1 MRKPVFTAITLT
13 ALISGQA
20 MANEK
25 LTLVLDWYIN
35 PDHAPIMVAEQI
47 GAFKAQGLDVKIV
60 PPSDPALP
68 PRLVAAGQA
77 DLAITY
83 QPQVHFFAD
92 EGLPL
97 VRVGTLINS
106 PLNTIIAL
114 DKDIKTP
121 ADLKGKKVGG
131 TYPTAAVSVLLNTIA
146 DQGYGVR
153 PEDFLIVAGNESRL
167 VQFLAQ
173 KQVDASVLR
182 TVTLDQVGKELKL
195 KTIANLGDEWKKIT
209 KNDAPPYIGTVAAT
223 TDFAVRN
230 PDAAAR
236 VIRGLIEAQK
246 WGSANKDQVATIM
259 EKKANLPE
267 KDARVFAS
275 RWDSM
280 YRTAFDPVTI
290 KTLKLEHEAFKKV
303 GVIKGQL
310 NEAVFVTEPY
320 KKATGQ

>member
-35 PDHAPIMVAEQI
+35 PDHAPIVVAEQI

-114 DKDIKTP
+114 DKRIKTP
-121 ADLKGKKVGG
+121 ADLKGKKVG
-131 TYPTAAVSVLLNTIA
+131 YSVSGIEQATLATMAQHAHIDPQSIKLINVNFQLTSALL
-146 DQGYGVR
+146 
-153 PEDFLIVAGNESRL
+153 AG
-167 VQFLAQ
+167 
-173 KQVDASVLR
+173 QVDAVIGGYRNIEAL
-182 TVTLDQVGKELKL
+182 ELKL
-195 KTIANLGDEWKKIT
+195 QGKAPQVMNVEDFGVPAYDELVIVANRDEIHAAKIKKFLVALQEGVAWLRAHPQETWQAFAAAHPELNTELNRQAWQQTAPLFADNPAALDKARYETYEQFLYNNKLVKKIT
-209 KNDAPPYIGTVAAT
+209 PLTQY
-223 TDFAVRN
+223 AVEL
-230 PDAAAR
+230 D
-236 VIRGLIEAQK
+236 
-246 WGSANKDQVATIM
+246 
-259 EKKANLPE
+259 
-267 KDARVFAS
+267 
-275 RWDSM
+275 
-280 YRTAFDPVTI
+280 
-290 KTLKLEHEAFKKV
+290 
-303 GVIKGQL
+303 
-310 NEAVFVTEPY
+310 
-320 KKATGQ
+320 

>member
-1 MRKPVFTAITLT
+1 MHKPVFTAITLT

-114 DKDIKTP
+114 DKRIKTP
-121 ADLKGKKVGG
+121 ADLKGKKVG
-131 TYPTAAVSVLLNTIA
+131 YSVSGIEQATLATMAQHDHIDPQSIKLINVNFQLTSALL
-146 DQGYGVR
+146 
-153 PEDFLIVAGNESRL
+153 AG
-167 VQFLAQ
+167 
-173 KQVDASVLR
+173 QVDAVIGGYRNIEAL
-182 TVTLDQVGKELKL
+182 ELKL
-195 KTIANLGDEWKKIT
+195 QGKDPQVMNVEDFGVPAYDELVIVANRDEIHAAKIKKFLVALQEGVAYLRAHPQETWQAFAAAHPELNTELNQQAWQQTAPLFADHPAVLDKARYEAYEQFLYNNKLVKKIT
-209 KNDAPPYIGTVAAT
+209 PLTHY
-223 TDFAVRN
+223 AVEL
-230 PDAAAR
+230 D
-236 VIRGLIEAQK
+236 
-246 WGSANKDQVATIM
+246 
-259 EKKANLPE
+259 
-267 KDARVFAS
+267 
-275 RWDSM
+275 
-280 YRTAFDPVTI
+280 
-290 KTLKLEHEAFKKV
+290 
-303 GVIKGQL
+303 
-310 NEAVFVTEPY
+310 
-320 KKATGQ
+320 

>member
-1 MRKPVFTAITLT
+1 MHKPVFTAITLT

-114 DKDIKTP
+114 DKRIKTP
-121 ADLKGKKVGG
+121 ADLKGKKVG
-131 TYPTAAVSVLLNTIA
+131 YSVSGIEQATLATMAQHDHIDPQSIKLINVNFQLTSALL
-146 DQGYGVR
+146 
-153 PEDFLIVAGNESRL
+153 AG
-167 VQFLAQ
+167 
-173 KQVDASVLR
+173 QVDAVIGGYPNIEAL
-182 TVTLDQVGKELKL
+182 GLKL
-195 KTIANLGDEWKKIT
+195 QGKDPQVMNVEDFGVPAYDELVIVANRDEIHAAKIKKFLVALQEGVAYLRAHPQETWQAFAAAHPELNTELNQQAWQQTAPLFADHPAALDKARYEAYEQFLYNNKLVKKIT
-209 KNDAPPYIGTVAAT
+209 PLTHY
-223 TDFAVRN
+223 AVEL
-230 PDAAAR
+230 D
-236 VIRGLIEAQK
+236 
-246 WGSANKDQVATIM
+246 
-259 EKKANLPE
+259 
-267 KDARVFAS
+267 
-275 RWDSM
+275 
-280 YRTAFDPVTI
+280 
-290 KTLKLEHEAFKKV
+290 
-303 GVIKGQL
+303 
-310 NEAVFVTEPY
+310 
-320 KKATGQ
+320 

>member
-106 PLNTIIAL
+106 PLNTVIAL
-114 DKDIKTP
+114 DKSIKTP
-121 ADLKGKKVGG
+121 ADLKGKKVG
-131 TYPTAAVSVLLNTIA
+131 YSVSGIEQATLATMAQHAHIDPQSIKLINVNFQLTSALL
-146 DQGYGVR
+146 
-153 PEDFLIVAGNESRL
+153 AG
-167 VQFLAQ
+167 
-173 KQVDASVLR
+173 QVDAVIGGYRNIEAL
-182 TVTLDQVGKELKL
+182 ELKL
-195 KTIANLGDEWKKIT
+195 QGKDPQVMNVEDFGVPAYDELVIVANRDEIHAAKIKKFL
-209 KNDAPPYIGTVAAT
+209 VALQEGVTYLRAHPQET
-223 TDFAVRN
+223 WQAF
-230 PDAAAR
+230 AAAHPELNTELNQQAWQQTAPLFAGNPAALDKAR
-236 VIRGLIEAQK
+236 YEAYEQF
-246 WGSANKDQVATIM
+246 
-259 EKKANLPE
+259 L
-267 KDARVFAS
+267 
-275 RWDSM
+275 
-280 YRTAFDPVTI
+280 
-290 KTLKLEHEAFKKV
+290 
-303 GVIKGQL
+303 
-310 NEAVFVTEPY
+310 
-320 KKATGQ
+320 